1 MMSGIFTEDPR
12 IVWFWLHYLFRCN
25 SHYARTCCI
34 LLKKETDGGEKYST
48 TVYGNVIQENKSD
61 MIKGNSIYANCS
73 HVCPHF

>member
-34 LLKKETDGGEKYST
+34 LLKKETDGGEKYCT
-48 TVYGNVIQENKSD
+48 AVYGNVI
-61 MIKGNSIYANCS
+61 
-73 HVCPHF
+73 